1 MISQMAMEDI
11 EALQEEGIT
20 VSPEDVVRL
29 NAFGLKVERNND
41 SSEFFVMPRVAFLGD
56 ITFYEPTIGSEIWL
70 NKVGKLFDLDD
81 ADTFLQLR
89 AYSLSQTQ
97 DQLVSPDDKQKVKDA
112 IAEFATKL
120 SGITLGQLQNVL
132 SYVLFGNDQTKKEE
146 RAKAVVEKESQSDQP
161 EDENYCY
168 EIGLLRQGMMYK
180 LGDAASISKMTTSEI
195 EMLIAYELAM
205 KFGAERDKSQHEK
218 NLVEYYGVLDEIR
231 SKHK

>member
-205 KFGAERDKSQHEK
+205 QFGAERDKSQHEK